1 MWAIIRG
8 DISFLKICDERA
20 HAMKLQNSLQRLGQ
34 VVSELE
40 KIAAQPVAQTTAT
53 APKKTAQI
61 DLFAPK
67 NLSADN
73 TLVAMTLDRTIA
85 RIENLLQAGGR

>member
-1 MWAIIRG
+1 M
-8 DISFLKICDERA
+8 E
-20 HAMKLQNSLQRLGQ
+20 LQNSLRRLGN

-40 KIAAQPVAQTTAT
+40 KIAAQPTAA